1 MTEDPGRYM
10 TAPPTNQH
18 RPALAVKDV
27 ARVLGVTPQFLRLGL
42 QQGRFPFGT
51 AVKFRR
57 WAYYINSDRFYAY
70 VEEYKPV
77 DRLI

>member
-57 WAYYINSDRFYAY
+57 WSYYINSDRFYAY
-70 VEEYKPV
+70 VKEV

>member
-1 MTEDPGRYM
+1 MEHKPNLEVQE
-10 TAPPTNQH
+10 A
-18 RPALAVKDV
+18 

-57 WAYYINSDRFYAY
+57 WSYYINSDRFYAY
-70 VEEYKPV
+70 VK
-77 DRLI
+77 DRQS

>member
-1 MTEDPGRYM
+1 MAEDPGRYM
-10 TAPPTNQH
+10 TDPPASQY

-57 WAYYINSDRFYAY
+57 WSYYINSDRFYAY
-70 VEEYKPV
+70 VKEV